1 MKEIYSEKPV
11 QIIVNGR
18 ATLTLMTHADDQKY
32 LVLGALY
39 TEKVI
44 PGIDEIDSL
53 LVQNEQVSIVTKNP
67 YSILL
72 SRKTVLA
79 GCGGASSFL
88 DSGKLGTVTKGQ
100 IIPQDIL
107 KTAEKSVKDSIWFSA
122 GLFSENGKMIG
133 EAEDIS
139 SQNVVDQLVG
149 IGLEKGVEFSS
160 TFIVLKGNCVVESM
174 RKVIIAGIPV
184 LKVIGAVTDAAKIIA
199 ESSGVTL
206 IL

>member
-1 MKEIYSEKPV
+1 MNEIYSEKPV

-18 ATLTLMTHADDQKY
+18 ATLTLMTHAEDPKH
-32 LVLGALY
+32 LVIGSLY

-44 PGIDEIDSL
+44 GDISDIDSL
-53 LVQNEQVSIVTKNP
+53 LEEGEQVSIVTKNP

-88 DSGKLGTVTKGQ
+88 DSGKLGVVKQGFSVSEKIVKQAENTVKNS
-100 IIPQDIL
+100 P
-107 KTAEKSVKDSIWFSA
+107 WFSG
-122 GLFSENGKMIG
+122 GLFTETGEIIA

-139 SQNVVDQLVG
+139 SQNVMDILVG
-149 IGLEKGVEFSS
+149 TGLEKGISFSS
-160 TFIVLKGNCVVESM
+160 TFVVLKGNCVVESM
-174 RKVIIAGIPV
+174 RKAVIAGIPV
-184 LKVIGAVTDAAKIIA
+184 IKIIGSVTDAVKTTA
-199 ESSGVTL
+199 EISGIKL